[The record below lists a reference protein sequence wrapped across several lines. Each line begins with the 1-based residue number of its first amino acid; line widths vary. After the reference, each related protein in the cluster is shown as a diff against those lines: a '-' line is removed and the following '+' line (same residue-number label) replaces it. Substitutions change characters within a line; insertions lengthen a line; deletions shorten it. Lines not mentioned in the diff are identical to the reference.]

1 MAVLCP
7 VHLVWSS
14 GWDVAK
20 STDTEHTHSELCI
33 NHSAEQVIDKQLN
46 QRHITGAALFNQL
59 TTDRNNLSAKSKHM
73 LFKVQIALNCMWFI
87 KLFWNYPASIHCDQL
102 PTTAA
107 LSCSSVASL
116 INPGS
121 YILVSP
127 DPAFTTNHLTGIDKS
142 KQERH
147 KKTPNNHDK
156 KKLQTHAQTRAGF
169 RDGFLCQE
177 TFHSSWDPHRTC
189 LWELTL
195 SSLTNTDITI
205 SHKEETKDMVS
216 LPHRRLR

>member
-1 MAVLCP
+1 VAVLCP

-156 KKLQTHAQTRAGF
+156 KNYKHMHKLELGLGTASYARK
-169 RDGFLCQE
+169 
-177 TFHSSWDPHRTC
+177 HSTAPGIHTEPVCESWRYH
-189 LWELTL
+189 
-195 SSLTNTDITI
+195 
-205 SHKEETKDMVS
+205 H
-216 LPHRRLR
+216 